1 MRGYISLTIISI
13 AYLVV
18 ESTLVTSLPMPD
30 VLLLLVFYTAVTR
43 PSTAGVIFSF
53 FLGYLEDIFLGGV
66 LGSTSFSYMAVFLA
80 VYFLSRKVHFRG
92 PAVAA
97 LTALALASLKVFL
110 IYVIM
115 QSINSDIG
123 ISYLTLADIV
133 LTSVFAPFVMN
144 TLERVETLVS
154 PHAFER

>member
-1 MRGYISLTIISI
+1 MRGYLTLIIISI

-18 ESTLVTSLPMPD
+18 ESTLVTSLPLPD

-43 PSTAGVIFSF
+43 PTTAGVVFCF

-80 VYFLSRKVHFRG
+80 VYFLSKKVHFQSPG
-92 PAVAA
+92 VAA
-97 LTALALASLKVFL
+97 LTALALASVKVFL

-115 QSINSDIG
+115 QNINSEIG
-123 ISYLTLADIV
+123 LSYLTLADIV
-133 LTSVFAPFVMN
+133 LSAVFAPFVMN
-144 TLERVETLVS
+144 ILERIETIVS